1 LKDIEEEK
9 VAVTTGRDTP
19 DYYDENGKIATL
31 RVRLQ
36 YTCQIFFV
44 IIICDNLR
52 KIKLIESNAKMSS
65 SKQIYL

>member
-31 RVRLQ
+31 RVRFQ
-36 YTCQIFFV
+36 YTH
-44 IIICDNLR
+44 
-52 KIKLIESNAKMSS
+52 AK
-65 SKQIYL
+65 YFL